1 MSIDGIIN
9 EPTVNFVGKDGFYWW
24 VGEVEDNKDPMELGR
39 CKVRVLGYYTNVR
52 GGTTA
57 DLPTDDL
64 PWATVLQTTAQA
76 GNDGQGESS
85 GQLQPGAIVMG
96 FFMDGENAQMPIVI
110 GVLRVNK
117 SSASQSAN
125 VFAFTG
131 ENMEVGSNGH
141 VNPVLYHPA
150 DPSFNVVNPKGSG
163 GNKERGSDNN
173 SVPMAGT
180 KTTTSVAGPASPG
193 KSLGDSIPASGSNT
207 KKPLAPSKPI
217 PAANGVGGPWKT
229 LEYQLSYLV
238 EDLANTAGTLVKAEN
253 GDFLDIVEG
262 KIITAKALTAK
273 LQNFLG
279 AVFAQVVA
287 AIKQQFSTLAEELE
301 IINLLGK
308 IGKGVPFALTVA
320 IQTAVTTIL
329 KALCMVDNQLLGLI
343 QDPIGAVL
351 GVLEGFLDGLIDKA
365 AMVVQGVQE
374 VIDSVVC
381 GVQGILNQMLTVVD
395 TVKTIV
401 EGFEQAQEIIEVWQ
415 AGSEIFGNIS
425 GITKSIQS
433 ISGLIALFFQFVA
446 GDCGRTADGGKD
458 TVGWFPLYG
467 VTHCTPEELAEINEI
482 LGLNK
487 NKASCGDPF
496 GTGTLIDNII
506 KEADPYLTSAKTF
519 LDGAYELHVGTPGR
533 QATVKKTADGTV
545 ETSIKTNNSEYAEHK
560 ARQAVE
566 EQTKGSDI
574 SEEEKEKKVQ
584 EFKKKESGGK
594 GDTGALVAK
603 DIQYA
608 GNFTQRVRGD
618 DCKVIDN
625 DYVRN
630 VNGDYFLKV
639 TGNCHIEVGGGFFLS
654 AEGGPRLVDKNGENN
669 SSGQKIQKHTVR
681 FGSDL
686 DLSIPGSKLH
696 MEAAELETA
705 ANKHLITGALYT
717 NNSSQQSYAAGT
729 IHMAGESEIEIATPH
744 LLQLINQNIF
754 DIPPVKA
761 GITTFCNGSII
772 TTMNP
777 SLLDPVPTHSI
788 INSLGSV
795 NRVIGGGGYTCS
807 IGAGNYYCNIATGN
821 YVTNVLLGNWTT
833 SVPVGNIALTC
844 VLGVMKLTALTIY
857 LN

>member
-57 DLPTDDL
+57 DLPTDEL
-64 PWATVLQTTAQA
+64 PWATVLQHTAQP

-117 SSASQSAN
+117 SSASADKN
-125 VFAFTG
+125 VFTFTG
-131 ENMEVGSNGH
+131 ENMELGSNGH
-141 VNPVLYHPA
+141 VNPVLYNPA
-150 DPSFNVVNPKGSG
+150 DPTFSVVNSSG
-163 GNKERGSDNN
+163 TNGNKKRGSDNN
-173 SVPMAGT
+173 SVPIAGG
-180 KTTTSVAGPASPG
+180 KTTTQVAGPGAPG
-193 KSLGDSIPASGSNT
+193 KSVGDNLPASQTNS
-207 KKPLAPSKPI
+207 KKPVQPSKPI

-229 LEYQLSYLV
+229 LEYQLSYLI

-262 KIITAKALTAK
+262 KLITAKALTAK

-287 AIKQQFSTLAEELE
+287 AIKQQFSTLAKELE
-301 IINLLGK
+301 LINLIGK
-308 IGKGVPFALTVA
+308 IGKGVPFALTTA

-329 KALCMVDNQLLGLI
+329 KALCTVDAQLISFI
-343 QDPIGAVL
+343 QDPIGAVV
-351 GVLEGFLDGLIDKA
+351 GILEGFLDGLIDKA
-365 AMVVQGVQE
+365 TMVVQSVQE
-374 VIDSVVC
+374 IIDRVVC
-381 GVQGILNQMLTVVD
+381 NVQGILNQLLSVVD

-401 EGFEQAQEIIEVWQ
+401 DGYEQAKEIIDTWQ
-415 AGSEIFGNIS
+415 KGSEIFGDIN

-433 ISGLIALFFQFVA
+433 ISGLIALFFQFAA

-467 VTHCTPEELAEINEI
+467 VTHCSPEELAEIDAI
-482 LGLNK
+482 LGLSK

-496 GTGTLIDNII
+496 GTGTLLDNII

-519 LDGAYELHVGTPGR
+519 LDGAYELHIGTPGR
-533 QATVKKTADGTV
+533 QATIKKSADGTV
-545 ETSIKTNNSEYAEHK
+545 ETAIKTNNAEYAEHK

-566 EQTKGSDI
+566 EQTKGKDI
-574 SEEEKEKKVQ
+574 TEEEKEKKVQ
-584 EFKKKESGGK
+584 EFKKQQSGSK

-618 DCKVIDN
+618 DCKLVDN

-630 VNGDYFLKV
+630 VTGDYFLKV

-654 AEGGPRLVDKNGENN
+654 AEGGPRMVDKNGEAN
-669 SSGQKIQKHTVR
+669 SSGQKIQKNTIR

-686 DLSIPGSKLH
+686 DLSVPGSKLH
-696 MEAAELETA
+696 MELAEYELS
-705 ANKHLITGALYT
+705 ANKHLLAGALYT
-717 NNSSQQSYAAGT
+717 NNCGQQSYAGGT
-729 IHMAGESEIEIATPH
+729 IHLAAESEMTVAAPH
-744 LLQLINQNIF
+744 LLQLINQNVA
-754 DIPPVKA
+754 DTPPVKA
-761 GITTFCNGSII
+761 GITTLCNGSIL

-777 SLLDPVPTHSI
+777 SALDPAPFHTI
-788 INSLGSV
+788 TNTLGSM
-795 NRVIGGGGYTCS
+795 NRVVGGGGYS
-807 IGAGNYYCNIATGN
+807 LKIGAGNYQADIATGN
-821 YVTNVLLGNWTT
+821 YVTNVAAGNWTT
-833 SVPVGNIALTC
+833 TVPAGNIALTC
-844 VLGVMKLTALTIY
+844 AAGNMKLTGLTIY